1 MGVATADHIILTTGC
16 QSQAV
21 LHLLLALAPDP
32 VCRPRHGAKAQ
43 RTQL

>member
-16 QSQAV
+16 QSQAD
-21 LHLLLALAPDP
+21 LHLLLALDPDP
-32 VCRPRHGAKAQ
+32 VRRLCLGAKTQ